1 MTGYSGGFFSVH
13 TGFVAHP
20 RSTCPALLPTLLN
33 VNGGIMITMRNK
45 TAVDATV
52 LSYRKRLAHAT
63 AALGAVLRRIGRVH
77 QNHFT
82 ASIRSF
88 ACEDPDELV
97 PARVTDAFGEMVI
110 PDHPA
115 HVQIFDGDVIVTS
128 NHIQRR
134 LVVKVG
140 TLPFDMQVLP
150 RQNIDCLPA
159 PVAALVLS
167 ARNGALCSLEFTFG
181 GAVMFRVFNSLAIGD
196 GGKAL
201 YPEVYPRRLPGL
213 RDEAGLI
220 AFNGKHDI
228 PAIGFSFDCA
238 GFDRAF
244 NRTG

>member
-1 MTGYSGGFFSVH
+1 
-13 TGFVAHP
+13 
-20 RSTCPALLPTLLN
+20 
-33 VNGGIMITMRNK
+33 
-45 TAVDATV
+45 
-52 LSYRKRLAHAT
+52 
-63 AALGAVLRRIGRVH
+63 
-77 QNHFT
+77 
-82 ASIRSF
+82 
-88 ACEDPDELV
+88 
-97 PARVTDAFGEMVI
+97 MVI

-128 NHIQRR
+128 NHIKRR

-150 RQNIDCLPA
+150 RQNIDRLPA